1 MDSFENQ
8 DEKNFSRNGLGL
20 AISYNMAQL
29 LNGTLKVENTP
40 DGWVLFTLSLPPL
53 KVSTGVSSSKRIT
66 SEYIPKIESQLALKL
81 PHYEFDMMPG
91 IVGIELTKRIKS
103 VKETAHI
110 PIIMVSGRHEMEQ
123 QMAALSA
130 GAEMYITKPFNAEY
144 LRISVCQMLE
154 RKEVLKDYFSS
165 AISSFE
171 KTDGKLTHKESKKF
185 QQSVLKI
192 INDHIQ
198 EKELTP
204 RFIADH
210 LAISVRSLYRKME
223 EIGEESPT
231 ILIKECRLHVAKDL
245 LLKTQKTIDEI
256 VFESGF
262 SNKVTFFKVFREK
275 YGCTPKEFRMKNLEE
290 VRK

>member
-1 MDSFENQ
+1 MYSILVCD
-8 DEKNFSRNGLGL
+8 DEKDIVSALKIYLMADGYQVFEAYNGKEALEVLKEQDIHLVLMDIMMPEMDGIAAMVKIRETSNVPVILLTAKSEDTDKVLGL
-20 AISYNMAQL
+20 
-29 LNGTLKVENTP
+29 T
-40 DGWVLFTLSLPPL
+40 
-53 KVSTGVSSSKRIT
+53 
-66 SEYIPKIESQLALKL
+66 
-81 PHYEFDMMPG
+81 
-91 IVGIELTKRIKS
+91 VG
-103 VKETAHI
+103 ADD
-110 PIIMVSGRHEMEQ
+110 
-123 QMAALSA
+123 
-130 GAEMYITKPFNAEY
+130 YITKPFNAEY

-223 EIGEESPT
+223 EMGEESPT
-231 ILIKECRLHVAKDL
+231 IMIKECRLHVAKDL
-245 LLKTQKTIDEI
+245 LLKTKKTIDEI
-256 VFESGF
+256 VFEAGF

-275 YGCTPKEFRMKNLEE
+275 YGCTPKEFRTKHLEE
-290 VRK
+290 VQ

>member
-1 MDSFENQ
+1 MQKILYVEDDLSLIDGLQYTLEASGYMVDNAKTVKEALALFR
-8 DEKNFSRNGLGL
+8 KNT
-20 AISYNMAQL
+20 YDL
-29 LNGTLKVENTP
+29 LLLDVTLP
-40 DGWVLFTLSLPPL
+40 DGTGFDVCKAVRNS
-53 KVSTGVSSSKRIT
+53 STV
-66 SEYIPKIESQLALKL
+66 
-81 PHYEFDMMPG
+81 
-91 IVGIELTKRIKS
+91 
-103 VKETAHI
+103 
-110 PIIMVSGRHEMEQ
+110 PIIFLTASDQEISIVRGLDM
-123 QMAALSA
+123 
-130 GAEMYITKPFNAEY
+130 GADDYITKPFNAEY

-223 EIGEESPT
+223 EMGEESPS
-231 ILIKECRLHVAKDL
+231 IMIKECRLYVAKDL
-245 LLKTQKTIDEI
+245 LLKTKKTIDEI
-256 VFESGF
+256 VFEAGF

-275 YGCTPKEFRMKNLEE
+275 YGCTPKEFRTKHLEE
-290 VRK
+290 VQ

>member
-1 MDSFENQ
+1 MMVTSVPGFPG
-8 DEKNFSRNGLGL
+8 SPGLPSL
-20 AISYNMAQL
+20 PSS
-29 LNGTLKVENTP
+29 P
-40 DGWVLFTLSLPPL
+40 SLPPL
-53 KVSTGVSSSKRIT
+53 EVTTGVSSSKRIT
-66 SEYIPKIESQLALKL
+66 SEYIPKIESQLVLKL
-81 PHYEFDMMPG
+81 PHYEFDKMRPTLLVIDDELEMLWFIGEIFSNDFNVVTLQEPERVEQVLNEVYPNVIICDIMMPG
-91 IVGIELTKRIKS
+91 IGGIELTKRIKS

-223 EIGEESPT
+223 EMGEE
-231 ILIKECRLHVAKDL
+231 
-245 LLKTQKTIDEI
+245 
-256 VFESGF
+256 
-262 SNKVTFFKVFREK
+262 
-275 YGCTPKEFRMKNLEE
+275 
-290 VRK
+290 